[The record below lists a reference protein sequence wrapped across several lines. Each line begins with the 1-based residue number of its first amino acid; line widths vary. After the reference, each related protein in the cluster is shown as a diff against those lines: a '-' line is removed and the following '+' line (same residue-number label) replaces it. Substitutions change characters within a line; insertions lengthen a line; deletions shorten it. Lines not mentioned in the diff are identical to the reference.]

1 MDSLRTGQHCHGSR
15 PVLEFKT
22 ATPLF
27 FFGAWCCFLYG
38 MFFCVG
44 CIFRKSLQRLNS
56 RDLFFH
62 SIRGLVMVL
71 LGQFTLMNPP
81 KVMGVLRASKGWT
94 HKIFLMVSYGFS
106 QALFFFSYGGF
117 LSRKHRLR
125 ERQICQIWVEVNDQ
139 RTSSTRDLD
148 LSRSPI

>member
-1 MDSLRTGQHCHGSR
+1 MDGGPALD
-15 PVLEFKT
+15 FKT

-38 MFFCVG
+38 MFFFCWVY
-44 CIFRKSLQRLNS
+44 FPKVTSKVKFTWRV
-56 RDLFFH
+56 FPFH
-62 SIRGLVMVL
+62 SWAGNGI
-71 LGQFTLMNPP
+71 LGWVYFDEPP
-81 KVMGVLRASKGWT
+81 K
-94 HKIFLMVSYGFS
+94 SYGSLKSFQGGGVDPQNLPAGFLWVFTS
-106 QALFFFSYGGF
+106 FVFFSYGGF